1 MVALLDVSV
10 LVALFNGGHA
20 DHDVAHDWF
29 ADNRAR
35 GWASCAI
42 TENGLLRV
50 LGNPNQGPAFV
61 PIHQL
66 SEHLRRFSASTAHE
80 FWPEDISIRD
90 HDRFDLEAIHGHQQI
105 TDVYLLGLAVKRG
118 ARLVTFDQRVPL
130 AAVKGATRASL
141 EVIALAE

>member
-29 ADNRAR
+29 SDNRAR

-50 LGNPNQGPAFV
+50 LGNPNQGAAFV

-66 SEHLRRFSASTAHE
+66 SEHLRQFCASTPHE
-80 FWPEDISIRD
+80 YWPDDISLRD
-90 HDRFDLEAIHGHQQI
+90 RDRFDLESVHGPQQI

-118 ARLVTFDQRVPL
+118 ARFATFDQRVPF
-130 AAVKGATRASL
+130 AAVKGARPEHV
-141 EVIALAE
+141 EVISSAS

>member
-10 LVALFNGGHA
+10 LIALFNGGHA
-20 DHDVAHDWF
+20 DHDLAHDWF
-29 ADNRAR
+29 SDNRER

-50 LGNPNQGPAFV
+50 LGNPHQGPAFV

-66 SEHLRRFSASTAHE
+66 SENLRRFCASTPHE
-80 FWPEDISIRD
+80 FWPEDMSLRERD
-90 HDRFDLEAIHGHQQI
+90 HFDLEAIHGPQQI
-105 TDVYLLGLAVKRG
+105 TDAYLLGLAVKRG
-118 ARLVTFDQRVPL
+118 ARFVTFDQRVPI

-141 EVIALAE
+141 EVIAAAE

>member
-10 LVALFNGGHA
+10 LIALFNGGHA

-29 ADNRAR
+29 SDNRAR
-35 GWASCAI
+35 GWASCPI

-66 SEHLRRFSASTAHE
+66 AEHLRQFCASTPHE
-80 FWPEDISIRD
+80 FWPEDLALGDR
-90 HDRFDLEAIHGHQQI
+90 DRFDLAAVHGPQQI
-105 TDVYLLGLAVKRG
+105 TDVYLLALAVKNSG
-118 ARLVTFDQRVPL
+118 RLVTFDQRVPI
-130 AAVKGATRASL
+130 AAVRGATRASL
-141 EVIALAE
+141 EVIGAAE